1 MLKKCSVKFFFFL
14 LLLWIVST
22 DLSIAQRL
30 HYLKDGP
37 DDKYFIAFYGGVG
50 SASWNSSVT
59 QSALYDTSG
68 TRIVSGDFDFSMK
81 NSIKN
86 LGFDVSAQ
94 FNKVRLGM
102 GICFE
107 EFFLEKIKVND
118 VNYLFFDKFNFQK
131 LFFQAELPLKNFEK
145 QLISLNLKSQLG
157 YYSYSHLN
165 HINFFGGDNP
175 SSVMMLNTGL
185 LLDYKLFDHS
195 YIYLHPLV
203 EFKHFKNSRREAP
216 SRIQHSIFSACL
228 QFGMRFDLS
237 RE

>member
-1 MLKKCSVKFFFFL
+1 MPKKFRVRTILFILSV
-14 LLLWIVST
+14 WIFSSDV
-22 DLSIAQRL
+22 LFAQRL
-30 HYLKDGP
+30 RYLKDGP
-37 DDKYFIAFYGGVG
+37 DDKYFLAFYYGVG
-50 SASWNSSVT
+50 NASWNSSVK
-59 QSALYDTSG
+59 QYALYDTSG

-94 FNKVRLGM
+94 FNKIRLGM

-107 EFFLEKIKVND
+107 EFFLEKIRVND

-131 LFFQAELPLKNFEK
+131 LFFQAEIPLKNFEK
-145 QLISLNLKSQLG
+145 QLISLNLKTQAG

-165 HINFFGGDNP
+165 HINFFGGDDA
-175 SSVMMLNTGL
+175 SSAMMINAGL
-185 LLDYKLFDHS
+185 LLDYKLFNHS
-195 YIYLHPLV
+195 YIYLHPLA
-203 EFKHFKNSRREAP
+203 EFKYFKNSRKEAP
-216 SRIQHSIFSACL
+216 SRIHHSVFSATF